1 MKALL
6 FRYSFPRL
14 ALSRVFGILTPRAY
28 LGRGSS
34 FSLDD
39 IPEPTLPA
47 DDWLLVRT
55 GLTGICGSDAKQ
67 VFLVGNM
74 DNPLTALITFPQVLG
89 HEVVGTV
96 ERAGPGVKT
105 LAAGQR

>member
-1 MKALL
+1 M
-6 FRYSFPRL
+6 
-14 ALSRVFGILTPRAY
+14 SRIFGILTPRAY

-34 FSLDD
+34 FSLDE

-55 GLTGICGSDAKQ
+55 GLTGICGSDSKQ

-96 ERAGPGVKT
+96 ERAGPGVKA
-105 LAAGQR
+105 LAPVSG